1 MGDICKICIKDG
13 WLFATHSF
21 TNSNLEYPS
30 KQRIVVNLFFSK
42 FFNRK
47 QGTFRS
53 AKSNILAFS
62 SFFIPFSA
70 DITSQ
75 CCTCSDSPFD
85 LKTKKKSRFVQEFNP
100 PVNLHPLFYFIRSTW
115 YFFRVWNFKK
125 IRVQKTGSLLFKKRR
140 DQAAASLF
148 E

>member
-85 LKTKKKSRFVQEFNP
+85 LKTKKNHV
-100 PVNLHPLFYFIRSTW
+100 LFRSSILQSICTH
-115 YFFRVWNFKK
+115 YSTLSGRPDIFLGSGTFKK
-125 IRVQKTGSLLFKKRR
+125 RSKIWVAKSRVQKAGSLLFK
-140 DQAAASLF
+140 
-148 E
+148 